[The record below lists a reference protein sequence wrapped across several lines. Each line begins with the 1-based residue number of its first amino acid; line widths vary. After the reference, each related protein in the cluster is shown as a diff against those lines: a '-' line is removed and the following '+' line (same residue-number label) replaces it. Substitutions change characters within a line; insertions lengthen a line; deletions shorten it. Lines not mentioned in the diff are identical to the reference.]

1 MTTEEQHPTETEAPS
16 ASPTILIA
24 DDHQLVRDG
33 MRMLVASTWP
43 CAHLREAANADAL
56 LAQARQLRPPAV
68 ALVDLNMPGMDK
80 GTRLAAL
87 AHECPTLPV
96 VVVSALT
103 SPDVVRRTLDLPTVH
118 AFVAKSTG
126 SARMRE
132 AISAALAGRKL
143 PYQPPAP
150 ASAEPAPDTALTPR
164 MQEIRHLL
172 QQGLS
177 NKHIARE
184 LNLSEGTVKN
194 YMSEIFR
201 LLQVSNR
208 TQAAQYDTETS

>member
-1 MTTEEQHPTETEAPS
+1 MTTEDFLTDTAAPG
-16 ASPTILIA
+16 AAPTILIA

-43 CAHLREAANADAL
+43 RAHLLEAANADTL
-56 LAQARQLRPPAV
+56 LAQARQLRPPAL
-68 ALVDLNMPGMDK
+68 ALVDLNMPGMAK
-80 GTRLAAL
+80 GARLSTL
-87 AHECPTLPV
+87 ARDCPALPV

-103 SPDVVRRTLDLPTVH
+103 SPDVVRRTLALPMVH

-126 SARMRE
+126 SALMRE

-143 PYQPPAP
+143 PYQPPHP
-150 ASAEPAPDTALTPR
+150 ASAEAAPDMALTPR
-164 MQEIRHLL
+164 MQEIRNLL

-184 LNLSEGTVKN
+184 LSLSEGTVKN
-194 YMSEIFR
+194 YMTEIFR

>member
-1 MTTEEQHPTETEAPS
+1 MTTEARLTEIQASS
-16 ASPTILIA
+16 AAPTILIA

-43 CAHLREAANADAL
+43 RARLWDAANADSL
-56 LAQARQLRPPAV
+56 LAQARQLQPPAL

-80 GTRLAAL
+80 GARLASL
-87 AHECPTLPV
+87 ARECPALPV

-103 SPDVVRRTLDLPTVH
+103 SPDVVRRTLALPTVH
-118 AFVAKSTG
+118 AFVAKSAG
-126 SARMRE
+126 SALMRQ
-132 AISAALAGRKL
+132 AIDAALAGRKL

-150 ASAEPAPDTALTPR
+150 ASAEPAPDMALTPR
-164 MQEIRHLL
+164 MQEIRNLL

-194 YMSEIFR
+194 YMTEIFR

-208 TQAAQYDTETS
+208 TQAAQYDAETS

>member
-1 MTTEEQHPTETEAPS
+1 MTDV
-16 ASPTILIA
+16 ASTIVIA
-24 DDHQLVRDG
+24 DDHALVRDG
-33 MRMLVASTWP
+33 FKLMVATLWP
-43 CAHLREAANADAL
+43 GVRILEAADAATLRELARRLPQPAL
-56 LAQARQLRPPAV
+56 

-80 GTRLAAL
+80 GAGLATLARACPAL
-87 AHECPTLPV
+87 PL

-103 SPDVVRRTLDLPTVH
+103 SPDVVRRALALPTVY
-118 AFVAKSTG
+118 AFVAKSAG
-126 SARMRE
+126 SALMRE
-132 AISAALAGRKL
+132 AMAAALAGRKL
-143 PYQPPAP
+143 PYQPPSP
-150 ASAEPAPDTALTPR
+150 AQAQAAPDHALTPR
-164 MQEIRHLL
+164 MHEIRHLL

-177 NKHIARE
+177 NKHIARQ